1 MKSLLVSIVAIV
13 LLAGCGKTQDID
25 LNGKWLGKGYKC
37 WGNLDEDGQ
46 ELILDEEIFISQD
59 GDKVVA
65 TKITGD
71 ECVKA
76 GEKTWEGRISG
87 DWIEGVAYGRSPN
100 SSKPE
105 AFKTRI
111 EIKSINLLYL
121 DSFGPDAVIEFVR
134 IPEGQESKES
144 DYDLNGKWL
153 GRGYDCFD
161 DNGNPVILDEWVS
174 ISQTNS
180 IVTAIKLTGDNCIG
194 EGQITWKGQIV
205 RNEIKGVFYGTSP
218 YQKNAKEYPV
228 TLLIKNQN
236 LILDKED
243 PSWRFERNLDN

>member
-1 MKSLLVSIVAIV
+1 MKSQLIAIVAAMLLV
-13 LLAGCGKTQDID
+13 GCGKSQDTD
-25 LNGKWLGKGYKC
+25 LNGKWLGKGYTC
-37 WGNLDEDGQ
+37 FESLDADGNPVGDVKSDQ
-46 ELILDEEIFISQD
+46 EISISQD

-87 DWIEGVAYGRSPN
+87 DWIEGVAYGRWPN

-121 DSFGPDAVIEFVR
+121 DSFGPDGIIEFVR

-153 GRGYDCFD
+153 G
-161 DNGNPVILDEWVS
+161 L
-174 ISQTNS
+174 
-180 IVTAIKLTGDNCIG
+180 
-194 EGQITWKGQIV
+194 
-205 RNEIKGVFYGTSP
+205 
-218 YQKNAKEYPV
+218 
-228 TLLIKNQN
+228 N
-236 LILDKED
+236 LILTLSTSK
-243 PSWRFERNLDN
+243 NLLTK